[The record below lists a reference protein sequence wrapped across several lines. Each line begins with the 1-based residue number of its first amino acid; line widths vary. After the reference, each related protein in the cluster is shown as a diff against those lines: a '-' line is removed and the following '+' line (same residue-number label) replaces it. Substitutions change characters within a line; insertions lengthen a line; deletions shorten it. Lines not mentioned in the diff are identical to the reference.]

1 MGTTIVDILYKGGE
15 TMGTNKFHWEMGAR
29 IAHRRKAVGLTQEQL
44 AEQMNVSTQTISY
57 IETGHKAI
65 RPENLAKLCQ
75 VLQVSADYIL
85 LGHVAPA
92 ETNRT
97 AVKLSSLNAIE
108 LQLVE
113 SIIDN
118 CLQLAGKGDQKA

>member
-1 MGTTIVDILYKGGE
+1 
-15 TMGTNKFHWEMGAR
+15 MGTNKFHWEMGAR